1 MLFPDIDWLMRIN
14 QEVEALVSF
23 IPIKSINLK
32 VTGAFMLL
40 MSNDSVGRS
49 ECWRSEQAKKRFSC
63 RASAGWTDVS
73 YCILLCLS
81 VPDCQEQDIFLWRKD
96 TGFGFRIL
104 GGNEPGEPVSVPCSY
119 SFHVNCPIISKFT

>member
-1 MLFPDIDWLMRIN
+1 MLFPDIDWLIRIN

-40 MSNDSVGRS
+40 MSDYSVGRS

-63 RASAGWTDVS
+63 RVDRRLLLYSLVSFSTRLPGAGH
-73 YCILLCLS
+73 LPLAKGHR
-81 VPDCQEQDIFLWRKD
+81 LWFPYLRRK
-96 TGFGFRIL
+96 
-104 GGNEPGEPVSVPCSY
+104 
-119 SFHVNCPIISKFT
+119 